1 MLIEYYIYDFSGV
14 KLFSKSFKTFQKAF
28 DFCLNNFDTHALSA
42 IVNNLLLI
50 PSSRN
55 TNF

>member
-28 DFCLNNFDTHALSA
+28 DFCLNNEIRYLIADKLEIKNLSELK
-42 IVNNLLLI
+42 I
-50 PSSRN
+50 
-55 TNF
+55 

>member
-28 DFCLNNFDTHALSA
+28 NFCLDNFETDEELNE
-42 IVNNLLLI
+42 IIIMEKINVN
-50 PSSRN
+50 
-55 TNF
+55 